1 MIRRILTYL
10 VEHQI
15 EFPLRIIGALIL
27 AYTLKIPIAEKTF
40 ILQHQIPKTCLYE
53 KGIDDIYFVAFW
65 VLLFTLLR
73 ALVMKFILIPISIR
87 GGITKKKRI
96 RFAEQGWSFL
106 YYITFW
112 TLGMYIMYQ
121 SPHWFDTSH
130 FWKGYPHV
138 KMSYIFKW
146 YYLVQFAFWVQ
157 QIFVLN
163 IEKRRKDFSEMLAHH
178 MITVSLMFSS
188 YIFNFTRIGNAVLCI
203 MDFADILL
211 PLAKMLKYLKYNKS
225 CDTIF
230 GFFMISWLITRH
242 YFYGYVIY
250 STWVESTQYLELKWS
265 PDEEYFFNKNTKSMF
280 LFFFI
285 ALQAIII
292 FWFCLIFN
300 VALRVIYG
308 NNAEDDRSDS
318 EKKSLIIN
326 HKSSILVA
334 KKKGVKIVDELTSNT
349 TSAYN
354 KDIFN
359 GGANL
364 LDTEIKSG
372 LLNIDIHTLSVASST
387 MSSPPLSPFFSPLF
401 SQTSSSQTSQ
411 TSFPQALLSSTAE
424 RNIRRSTRI
433 PKPSRKFK
441 EQQELQ
447 QTQQST
453 LGKRDSPGPE
463 TVSKKRQREE
473 EPTTK
478 QQMNLLLEKYKDRIA
493 ILPELEE
500 PNDTTRNTSISTKE
514 VFKKWSSIE
523 YKIFLLHYF
532 KHGKDLSIISKKMK
546 KKVSEVVEFYY
557 YVKYMPHFRKVVEL
571 RKEMKLYEEGLAKLE
586 NDIKNFNKKWK
597 IVTKKNGK
605 KRRGCKK

>member
-121 SPHWFDTSH
+121 YPHWFDTSH

-178 MITVSLMFSS
+178 MITVFLMFSS

-280 LFFFI
+280 LFLFI

-318 EKKSLIIN
+318 EK
-326 HKSSILVA
+326 
-334 KKKGVKIVDELTSNT
+334 
-349 TSAYN
+349 
-354 KDIFN
+354 
-359 GGANL
+359 
-364 LDTEIKSG
+364 
-372 LLNIDIHTLSVASST
+372 
-387 MSSPPLSPFFSPLF
+387 
-401 SQTSSSQTSQ
+401 
-411 TSFPQALLSSTAE
+411 
-424 RNIRRSTRI
+424 
-433 PKPSRKFK
+433 
-441 EQQELQ
+441 
-447 QTQQST
+447 
-453 LGKRDSPGPE
+453 
-463 TVSKKRQREE
+463 
-473 EPTTK
+473 
-478 QQMNLLLEKYKDRIA
+478 
-493 ILPELEE
+493 
-500 PNDTTRNTSISTKE
+500 
-514 VFKKWSSIE
+514 
-523 YKIFLLHYF
+523 
-532 KHGKDLSIISKKMK
+532 
-546 KKVSEVVEFYY
+546 
-557 YVKYMPHFRKVVEL
+557 
-571 RKEMKLYEEGLAKLE
+571 
-586 NDIKNFNKKWK
+586 
-597 IVTKKNGK
+597 
-605 KRRGCKK
+605 

>member
-112 TLGMYIMYQ
+112 TLGM
-121 SPHWFDTSH
+121 
-130 FWKGYPHV
+130 V
-138 KMSYIFKW
+138 
-146 YYLVQFAFWVQ
+146 
-157 QIFVLN
+157 
-163 IEKRRKDFSEMLAHH
+163 RRKDFSEMLAHH
-178 MITVSLMFSS
+178 MITVFLMFSS

-280 LFFFI
+280 LFLFI

-292 FWFCLIFN
+292 FWFCLMFLSAVDESRLKGGLDIVLLATDNAGVDCVFLKDIT
-300 VALRVIYG
+300 AGLSSRARV
-308 NNAEDDRSDS
+308 
-318 EKKSLIIN
+318 
-326 HKSSILVA
+326 SSIPINMGN
-334 KKKGVKIVDELTSNT
+334 KFNELPQLH
-349 TSAYN
+349 A
-354 KDIFN
+354 
-359 GGANL
+359 
-364 LDTEIKSG
+364 IK
-372 LLNIDIHTLSVASST
+372 
-387 MSSPPLSPFFSPLF
+387 
-401 SQTSSSQTSQ
+401 
-411 TSFPQALLSSTAE
+411 
-424 RNIRRSTRI
+424 
-433 PKPSRKFK
+433 
-441 EQQELQ
+441 
-447 QTQQST
+447 
-453 LGKRDSPGPE
+453 
-463 TVSKKRQREE
+463 
-473 EPTTK
+473 
-478 QQMNLLLEKYKDRIA
+478 
-493 ILPELEE
+493 
-500 PNDTTRNTSISTKE
+500 
-514 VFKKWSSIE
+514 
-523 YKIFLLHYF
+523 
-532 KHGKDLSIISKKMK
+532 
-546 KKVSEVVEFYY
+546 
-557 YVKYMPHFRKVVEL
+557 
-571 RKEMKLYEEGLAKLE
+571 
-586 NDIKNFNKKWK
+586 
-597 IVTKKNGK
+597 
-605 KRRGCKK
+605 